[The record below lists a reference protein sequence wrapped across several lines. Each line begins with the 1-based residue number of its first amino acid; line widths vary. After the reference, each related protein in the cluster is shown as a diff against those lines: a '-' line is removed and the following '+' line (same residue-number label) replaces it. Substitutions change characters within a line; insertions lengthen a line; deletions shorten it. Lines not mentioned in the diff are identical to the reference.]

1 MCIHTYSDRSPQY
14 TWIYVE
20 YTHKLWPL
28 WRYILH
34 YLRIHSGY
42 TSIHKYMPKYS
53 CNTVMI
59 HVLCVRRKNSVR
71 IYACYTHTL
80 GPYFTYIAG
89 QRPEYLR
96 NTPRNTR
103 GIQRTSVCIHWGHLN
118 TVQIYSN
125 THSQHIQVVPYF
137 TCRRS
142 APGIP
147 KEYTSQY
154 TQNTTRVRVYSLGA
168 HLNTDS
174 YTQVCMYL
182 ERIQT

>member
-1 MCIHTYSDRSPQY
+1 MCTHTYSDRAPQY

-20 YTHKLWPL
+20 YTHTFWPL

-71 IYACYTHTL
+71 TRTVLYVSQVSARNTWEIHLEIHVEYNARLCVFIGVTWIL
-80 GPYFTYIAG
+80 
-89 QRPEYLR
+89 PEY
-96 NTPRNTR
+96 
-103 GIQRTSVCIHWGHLN
+103 S
-118 TVQIYSN
+118 SN
-125 THSQHIQVVPYF
+125 ILKYTLVPYF

-147 KEYTSQY
+147 EEYTSQY

-174 YTQVCMYL
+174 YTQVYMYL
-182 ERIQT
+182 ECVDCIQT